1 MECERTNLVKS
12 WCKIDNVK
20 MMAVALKHY
29 GTAMVLDA
37 VYMYLQLIL
46 SLLQSYAAADSCM
59 IGVLLFLNVVHF
71 AAVVTSPYTCN
82 SSCSR
87 RSSPKLPSETEENLK
102 EWEEAR
108 CPVCMEHP
116 HNAVLL
122 ICSSHEKGCRPYMC
136 DTSYRHSNCLDQF
149 CKSFT
154 ETTSTTPQS
163 QESSLATMSSS
174 EVVSSASTV
183 TVPPEDRFEEVFSP
197 TESISC
203 ENKAQPKLVCPLCRG
218 QVKDWLVMEPARS
231 FMNVKSR
238 SCACE
243 TCNFTGTYSDL
254 RKHARLE
261 HPLVRPS
268 EADPERQRD
277 WRRLE
282 RQRDFGDML
291 STLQSSFGE
300 ERGDSILPIDDGG
313 WLTVFFLIRVLRPG
327 SSPRSSSWSGASR
340 VGAQLRFRRR
350 ATRHW
355 GENHDGETGSSS
367 REDDNDSS
375 GGGSEGATTCC
386 RWNRMNRGSLAST
399 R

>member
-1 MECERTNLVKS
+1 M
-12 WCKIDNVK
+12 
-20 MMAVALKHY
+20 
-29 GTAMVLDA
+29 
-37 VYMYLQLIL
+37 
-46 SLLQSYAAADSCM
+46 
-59 IGVLLFLNVVHF
+59 
-71 AAVVTSPYTCN
+71 
-82 SSCSR
+82 
-87 RSSPKLPSETEENLK
+87 K

-149 CKSFT
+149 RKSFA
-154 ETTSTTPQS
+154 ETTPTTPQP
-163 QESSLATMSSS
+163 QESRLRTMISPA
-174 EVVSSASTV
+174 VVSSVSTV
-183 TVPPEDRFEEVFSP
+183 IDPPEDRSEEGSLP
-197 TESISC
+197 TETISC
-203 ENKAQPKLVCPLCRG
+203 ENKVQPKLVCPLCRG
-218 QVKDWLVMEPARS
+218 QIKEWVVTEPARS
-231 FMNVKSR
+231 FMNAKPR

-268 EADPERQRD
+268 EADPERQRN

-282 RQRDFGDML
+282 RQRDLGDLL

-300 ERGDSILPIDDGG
+300 ERGDEPIDDGG
-313 WLTVFFLIRVLRPG
+313 WLTVFFLIRVFRPG
-327 SSPRSSSWSGASR
+327 SSPRSSSWSGTSR
-340 VGAQLRFRRR
+340 ARAPLGFRRR

-355 GENHDGETGSSS
+355 GENHEGETGSSS

-375 GGGSEGATTCC
+375 DGGSGPWRRSERIRRRTTPDQ
-386 RWNRMNRGSLAST
+386 L
-399 R
+399 